1 MKQID
6 TQVIC
11 SQRDVWYP
19 KKKVEFLLVIQI
31 AFRTAS
37 ISGHSPV
44 SVTVTT
50 RRCPPGSR
58 CIPLSLRL
66 SSLSPI
72 LPLRPPLCHR
82 CHYSHQVSSHLL
94 QPLPSSAFYT
104 CCSPFFPNPFSKD
117 HCRSWVFF
125 MPLGGK
131 KNKTTNT
138 NHRRST
144 AFQERISSATRSQR
158 TVNKTRIKPK
168 TAFGHRYTMSHR

>member
-6 TQVIC
+6 TQVIS
-11 SQRDVWYP
+11 SQRDEWYP

-31 AFRTAS
+31 AFPAS

-50 RRCPPGSR
+50 RCCLPGSKYI
-58 CIPLSLRL
+58 CLSLRL
-66 SSLSPI
+66 SSLPPI
-72 LPLRPPLCHR
+72 LPLGPPLCH
-82 CHYSHQVSSHLL
+82 CSHQVSSHLL
-94 QPLPSSAFYT
+94 QPLPSSAFYA

-131 KNKTTNT
+131 NKTTNT
-138 NHRRST
+138 NHRRNT
-144 AFQERISSATRSQR
+144 AFQERISSATQSQR
-158 TVNKTRIKPK
+158 TVNKTLIKLK
-168 TAFGHRYTMSHR
+168 TASGHHYTVSHR

>member
-1 MKQID
+1 MPSELPPSR
-6 TQVIC
+6 VIA
-11 SQRDVWYP
+11 R
-19 KKKVEFLLVIQI
+19 
-31 AFRTAS
+31 
-37 ISGHSPV
+37 
-44 SVTVTT
+44 
-50 RRCPPGSR
+50 
-58 CIPLSLRL
+58 SL
-66 SSLSPI
+66 SLSPPAAVC
-72 LPLRPPLCHR
+72 LGLDAYLSVFVSPHCPPFFPSDPPLCHR

-125 MPLGGK
+125 IPLGGGD
-131 KNKTTNT
+131 KTTNT